1 MANGIVEEASLQNIA
16 DAIRIKNELTNKYKP
31 ADMSQAIKDIALGV
45 DTSDATAGNHNISK
59 GQTAYVKGEK
69 ITGTV
74 EDTVPTYPTTK
85 PDKTTYSKNVI
96 EVDLSDYSNK
106 IVTTYKPSE
115 TDEVIGKDGIILRP
129 NISLEQPST
138 TIAGLEDLS
147 AENIKSGVNIA
158 GIIGTFTDGTT
169 ATVGDLLKGRTA
181 YSNGE
186 LITGTIEQQANV
198 YNNSALT
205 VNQDA
210 NRPEKLEIWGRELV
224 QKGTIINQ
232 YTAVYFYVDKS
243 SIATADKVT
252 ADKIKKDETVLGIT
266 GTYETDLSE
275 IKTLT
280 NNILGKEI

>member
-106 IVTTYKPSE
+106 IITTYKPSE

-169 ATVGDLLKGRTA
+169 ATAGDLLKGRTA